1 MTNAGRAAEDL
12 AWLSSHAEQW
22 NATHDDQVKM
32 QLVDDHTLIALQG
45 PKSHLAL
52 QRLLAPDFSLQRE
65 LFFVSSSF
73 QRIASLGGARVH
85 VARTGYTG
93 EDGFELAVPSGVAE
107 ELARALLEQGEVKL
121 AGLAARDS
129 LRLEAGLCLYGH
141 DLDEGTGVGE
151 AGLGWVVGKFRRT
164 GGLSSDMVSNS
175 QDHPS

>member
-1 MTNAGRAAEDL
+1 M
-12 AWLSSHAEQW
+12 SI
-22 NATHDDQVKM
+22 
-32 QLVDDHTLIALQG
+32 VDDHALIALQG
-45 PKSHLAL
+45 PRSHLAL
-52 QRLLAPDFSLQRE
+52 QRLLAPDFSLQRQ
-65 LFFVSSSF
+65 LFFGSSTF
-73 QRIASLGGARVH
+73 QKIPTLGGAVVH

-175 QDHPS
+175 RDHPS